1 MQNDDDD
8 YMGLIRSISAQGRA
22 HRNVQ
27 IGSDAL
33 SRCGTDLDDRLNF
46 RVNSGLKS
54 EFEKLCKLNHTTP
67 SREIKRFMRRSI
79 ESQEI

>member
-8 YMGLIRSISAQGRA
+8 FMNMLNRTVAAAGASRQAQYG
-22 HRNVQ
+22 VE
-27 IGSDAL
+27 AL
-33 SRCGTDLDDRLNF
+33 SRCGTDLDDRINF

-67 SREIKRFMRRSI
+67 SREIKQFMKRAI
-79 ESQEI
+79 QHQQI